1 LAARGTQTRICR
13 VIAVVM
19 IGLGAIP
26 LALIGSSVGPQGFR
40 DRLVAVIIAACCL
53 VMATFWLKP
62 RWPSR
67 AQSVLCVVIGT
78 VCIAAASV
86 ITPSPVVG
94 LFGTTAFAVVAA
106 YTACFHTGRLL
117 TFTWTVA
124 GATVI
129 ILAVRLAAQ
138 DAALAVCS
146 VVLVA
151 LVNIFV
157 AFACR
162 MVIRL
167 ISNDVH
173 HAEIEP
179 LTGLLNRDAFYQKAA
194 VLMASRSRDDDR
206 YFVVAVVNIDNY
218 SVHVDI
224 AGAAAGHR
232 ARVTVGQTLRETVR
246 HNAIVAHVN
255 DAEFLIADTFTTADP
270 SPLVERVRSTIATT
284 ASGLTASIGVVST
297 PLRPLIHHPPHEV
310 LDELIAIA
318 TTAMSGARRGGGN
331 QGSCVLHP
339 VLTLLGEPDI
349 EA

>member
-1 LAARGTQTRICR
+1 MMLKKPTRIVMPIPVCSDAPTSRTHFRARGTQTRICR

-129 ILAVRLAAQ
+129 ILAVRLAAPSIPH
-138 DAALAVCS
+138 AH
-146 VVLVA
+146 
-151 LVNIFV
+151 
-157 AFACR
+157 AF
-162 MVIRL
+162 
-167 ISNDVH
+167 
-173 HAEIEP
+173 
-179 LTGLLNRDAFYQKAA
+179 
-194 VLMASRSRDDDR
+194 
-206 YFVVAVVNIDNY
+206 
-218 SVHVDI
+218 
-224 AGAAAGHR
+224 
-232 ARVTVGQTLRETVR
+232 
-246 HNAIVAHVN
+246 
-255 DAEFLIADTFTTADP
+255 
-270 SPLVERVRSTIATT
+270 
-284 ASGLTASIGVVST
+284 IGVVF
-297 PLRPLIHHPPHEV
+297 LRRQKLPRPA
-310 LDELIAIA
+310 D
-318 TTAMSGARRGGGN
+318 
-331 QGSCVLHP
+331 
-339 VLTLLGEPDI
+339 GEQ
-349 EA
+349 AL